1 MSLSDRAATQQQKD
15 KDFEELTK
23 KYEQTAEEV
32 QKRFS
37 SLEPVTKTT
46 AYMTRKD
53 IEVSQVSP
61 GGIKKDEKYDAL
73 VVPAYDLDGKQWTSQ
88 TIYNSGEKRFAKD
101 SKKLGCCYVFAGKD
115 CGNPKHL
122 KEANNIIICEGFAT
136 ASSLFK
142 AAPNGTAVVVAFDAG
157 NMETVAKDIAKRYP
171 QTPKLIAADDD
182 YAKTLTGGKNVGR
195 EKGEQIAKEIGAVCI
210 VPAFKPE
217 QRNFPADVPKFTPED
232 WSKGLISTE
241 QRKAYENI
249 KSFSDFNDLE
259 RVDKQSLAW
268 QVGRGLSDAITK
280 QTERNIRQQ
289 QTQERQKTQSQG
301 PDNDKPRGR
310 GR

>member
-1 MSLSDRAATQQQKD
+1 MCASAIT
-15 KDFEELTK
+15 
-23 KYEQTAEEV
+23 
-32 QKRFS
+32 
-37 SLEPVTKTT
+37 
-46 AYMTRKD
+46 
-53 IEVSQVSP
+53 
-61 GGIKKDEKYDAL
+61 
-73 VVPAYDLDGKQWTSQ
+73 WTS
-88 TIYNSGEKRFAKD
+88 
-101 SKKLGCCYVFAGKD
+101 
-115 CGNPKHL
+115 
-122 KEANNIIICEGFAT
+122 
-136 ASSLFK
+136 
-142 AAPNGTAVVVAFDAG
+142 
-157 NMETVAKDIAKRYP
+157 
-171 QTPKLIAADDD
+171 
-182 YAKTLTGGKNVGR
+182 
-195 EKGEQIAKEIGAVCI
+195 

-217 QRNFPADVPKFTPED
+217 QRTFPADVPKFTPED